1 MTRARVAFAATLVA
15 GSLFGAELI
24 AQTVQAPQLEP
35 ILAGRKFTPPVKG
48 QADVEYT
55 APKTTRKGDSVVT
68 QITIRN
74 ISQQPIARLRIDEV
88 WYEKGGSVL
97 TAGRGVINGVLQPQE
112 IQTVTIDTPWKA
124 GMNSNNYQ
132 FSHANGT
139 VKPHRV
145 PKLEAP
151 KPEGSAPAAAA
162 APAKKLESLSRSA
175 RNGRCP
181 VETASR

>member
-15 GSLFGAELI
+15 GSLFGAELV
-24 AQTVQAPQLEP
+24 AQTAQAPQLTP
-35 ILAGRKFTPPVKG
+35 ILTGRKFIAPVKG
-48 QADVEYT
+48 QAEVEFT
-55 APKTTRKGDSVVT
+55 APKTARKGDSVVT
-68 QITIRN
+68 TIQVRN
-74 ISQQPIARLRIDEV
+74 ISQAPIARLRIDEV

-112 IQTVTIDTPWKA
+112 IQTITIDTPWKV

-145 PKLEAP
+145 QKMEAP
-151 KPEGSAPAAAA
+151 KPDGAAPSAAP
-162 APAKKLESLSRSA
+162 APAKK
-175 RNGRCP
+175 
-181 VETASR
+181 

>member
-1 MTRARVAFAATLVA
+1 MTRARIVFAATLMA
-15 GSLFGAELI
+15 ASLVGVELVG
-24 AQTVQAPQLEP
+24 QTPQAPQLEP
-35 ILAGRKFTPPVKG
+35 ILAGRKFTPPIKG
-48 QADVEYT
+48 QAELEYV

-68 QITIRN
+68 QITVRN

-112 IQTVTIDTPWKA
+112 IQTVTIDTPWKN

-145 PKLEAP
+145 QKLEAP
-151 KPEGSAPAAAA
+151 KPEGSAPAPAA
-162 APAKKLESLSRSA
+162 APAKK
-175 RNGRCP
+175 
-181 VETASR
+181 

>member
-15 GSLFGAELI
+15 ASLAGAELV

-55 APKTTRKGDSVVT
+55 APKTTRNFKNDSVVT
-68 QITIRN
+68 QITVRN

-112 IQTVTIDTPWKA
+112 IQTVTIETPFKQ
-124 GMNSNNYQ
+124 GMSSNNYQ

-139 VKPHRV
+139 IKPHKV
-145 PKLEAP
+145 TKLEAP
-151 KPEGSAPAAAA
+151 KDGAAPAAAPP
-162 APAKKLESLSRSA
+162 PAKK
-175 RNGRCP
+175 
-181 VETASR
+181 

>member
-15 GSLFGAELI
+15 AALSFGAELV
-24 AQTVQAPQLEP
+24 AQTVQAPQLTP
-35 ILAGRKFTPPVKG
+35 VLAGRKFTPPIKG
-48 QADVEYT
+48 QAEVEFT
-55 APKTTRKGDSVVT
+55 APKTARKGDSVMT
-68 QITIRN
+68 TIQVRN
-74 ISQQPIARLRIDEV
+74 VSAQPIARLRIDEV

-112 IQTVTIDTPWKA
+112 IQTITIETPWKA

-145 PKLEAP
+145 QKMDVVKED
-151 KPEGSAPAAAA
+151 AA
-162 APAKKLESLSRSA
+162 APAKK
-175 RNGRCP
+175 
-181 VETASR
+181 

>member
-1 MTRARVAFAATLVA
+1 MTRARVAFAATLVTASLA
-15 GSLFGAELI
+15 GAVLV
-24 AQTVQAPQLEP
+24 AQTVQAPELTP
-35 ILAGRKFTPPVKG
+35 ILAGRKFTAPVKG

-55 APKTTRKGDSVVT
+55 APKTARKGDQV
-68 QITIRN
+68 ITTIMVRN
-74 ISQQPIARLRIDEV
+74 ISQAPIARLRIDEV

-145 PKLEAP
+145 QKLEAP
-151 KPEGSAPAAAA
+151 KPEGAAPAAATT
-162 APAKKLESLSRSA
+162 KK
-175 RNGRCP
+175 
-181 VETASR
+181 

>member
-1 MTRARVAFAATLVA
+1 MTRAHVAFGATLVA
-15 GSLFGAELI
+15 AALAVGAELA
-24 AQTVQAPQLEP
+24 AQTVQAPQLTP
-35 ILAGRKFTPPVKG
+35 ILTGRKFTPPVKG
-48 QADVEYT
+48 QAEVEFT
-55 APKTTRKGDSVVT
+55 TPKTTRNLKENSVVT
-68 QITIRN
+68 TITVRN
-74 ISQQPIARLRIDEV
+74 ISQAPIARLRIDEV

-151 KPEGSAPAAAA
+151 KPDGSAPAAP
-162 APAKKLESLSRSA
+162 PAKK
-175 RNGRCP
+175 
-181 VETASR
+181 

>member
-15 GSLFGAELI
+15 GSLAGAELV

-48 QADVEYT
+48 QALVEFT
-55 APKTTRKGDSVVT
+55 APKTARKGESV
-68 QITIRN
+68 ITTITVRN
-74 ISQQPIARLRIDEV
+74 ISPAPIARLRIDEV

-112 IQTVTIDTPWKA
+112 IQTITIDTPWKV

-139 VKPHRV
+139 VKPQRV
-145 PKLEAP
+145 LKLDTP
-151 KPEGSAPAAAA
+151 KPDAA
-162 APAKKLESLSRSA
+162 APAPPK
-175 RNGRCP
+175 
-181 VETASR
+181 

>member
-1 MTRARVAFAATLVA
+1 MTRARVAFAATLMA
-15 GSLFGAELI
+15 ASLVGVELVG
-24 AQTVQAPQLEP
+24 QTPQAPQLEP

-55 APKTTRKGDSVVT
+55 SPKTARKGDSVVT
-68 QITIRN
+68 TIMVRN
-74 ISQQPIARLRIDEV
+74 ISQAPIARLRIDEV

-112 IQTVTIDTPWKA
+112 VQTVTIDTPWKA

-145 PKLEAP
+145 AKMEAP
-151 KPEGSAPAAAA
+151 KPEGSTAAPAAP
-162 APAKKLESLSRSA
+162 PAKK
-175 RNGRCP
+175 
-181 VETASR
+181 